1 MKPKRQHY
9 LSLAVALAMSFPAIA
24 AAQQTPSQ
32 PPRIGLIAWW
42 PCNISRDVDGS
53 GEFGSFMRGLG
64 ELGYKLNDTVKFE
77 CRSASKHDSGL
88 TAAAAELVQL
98 KVDIIVTSSQPAAHA
113 AQKATQV
120 IPIVTIISGDPVAA
134 GLASSLAKP
143 GGNLTGV
150 TYYANELA
158 AKRLELLKEAV
169 PTLATVG
176 VLTNPVVSYL
186 PFEEDTKRAARQLG
200 VALNIQQ
207 VSAPEELEAA
217 FARMEA
223 GRVQA
228 VFVLPDM
235 MLASVSSQI
244 AALAIKH
251 RLPTMAWG
259 SWYVA
264 DGCLMAY
271 SARYNEMQHRLAFY
285 VDKIIKGTKPGDLP
299 IEQPT
304 TFDLSINLKT
314 ANAIGIDLPQT
325 LLVMADKVIE

>member
-1 MKPKRQHY
+1 MKPKRRHF
-9 LSLAVALAMSFPAIA
+9 LHLAIAFAMSFPTIASAQQA
-24 AAQQTPSQ
+24 AAHTA
-32 PPRIGLIAWW
+32 RIGLLAWF
-42 PCNISRDVDGS
+42 PCDMPYAGESS
-53 GEFGSFMRGLG
+53 EFGPFMRGLR
-64 ELGYKLNDTVKFE
+64 ELGHTLSEISFE

-98 KVDIIVTSSQPAAHA
+98 KVGIIVTSSQPAAHA

-176 VLTNPVVSYL
+176 VLANPVVSYL

-223 GRVQA
+223 ARVQA
-228 VFVLPDM
+228 VFVLPDL
-235 MLASVSSQI
+235 MLASLSSQI

-251 RLPTMAWG
+251 RLPSMAWG
-259 SWYVA
+259 PWFTQ

-271 SARYNEMQHRLAFY
+271 SARYSEMQHRLAFY
-285 VDKIIKGTKPGDLP
+285 VDKIMNGTKPGDLP
-299 IEQPT
+299 IEQPAK
-304 TFDLSINLKT
+304 FELSINLKT
-314 ANAIGIDLPQT
+314 ANALGIDLPQT
-325 LLVMADKVIE
+325 VLVMADEVIE